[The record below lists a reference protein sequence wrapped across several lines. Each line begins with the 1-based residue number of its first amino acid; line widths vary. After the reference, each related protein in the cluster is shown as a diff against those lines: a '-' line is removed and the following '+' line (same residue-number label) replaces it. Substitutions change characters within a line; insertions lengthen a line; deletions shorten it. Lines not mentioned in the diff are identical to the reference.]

1 MWAIWH
7 NRNLVVFE
15 GVRKEPQYT
24 AYVAQRYLAEFMAV
38 QEGGMAGPKG
48 PSVRWKPPAVG
59 RFKLNADGA
68 LFKEAS
74 CVGFGVM
81 VRDHEGQI
89 IAAASKRKI
98 GLFNVPYIEAM
109 AIQFAAEFARDL
121 DLRDV
126 DLEGDNLEV
135 IAALNSRTLMEERK
149 SNSYNNN
156 NRGKEDGIDYMGNI
170 PVHSQVR
177 KIKQE
182 SEKII
187 DWSPGQPEMRPPLR
201 EITRQ
206 PSRSRLGLGGRPITV
221 GDS

>member
-1 MWAIWH
+1 
-7 NRNLVVFE
+7 
-15 GVRKEPQYT
+15 
-24 AYVAQRYLAEFMAV
+24 
-38 QEGGMAGPKG
+38 
-48 PSVRWKPPAVG
+48 
-59 RFKLNADGA
+59 
-68 LFKEAS
+68 
-74 CVGFGVM
+74 
-81 VRDHEGQI
+81 
-89 IAAASKRKI
+89 
-98 GLFNVPYIEAM
+98 
-109 AIQFAAEFARDL
+109 
-121 DLRDV
+121 
-126 DLEGDNLEV
+126 
-135 IAALNSRTLMEERK
+135 MEERK